1 MITVPNRSAAYD
13 YDAYMFTILDNLL
26 PYATLIVFFLPV
38 FRMTYRM
45 VSEKETRI
53 RESMTMMG
61 LTQHAYWISWF
72 LFYMLFNFIISLICS
87 IILGVW
93 LLNHS
98 SFAVI
103 FWYFFTFGMALFG
116 FIIFCQAFWDKARH
130 AAIFTVV
137 FYIATAFT
145 SILVTP

>member
-1 MITVPNRSAAYD
+1 MNSGYAHVQNWVANTILQQATDNERANIAMITVPNRSAAYD

-61 LTQHAYWISWF
+61 LTQSASNAKYKICAKEVALDLIDTVLSSPLTSKPTSRCTLYVIAIS
-72 LFYMLFNFIISLICS
+72 
-87 IILGVW
+87 GKK
-93 LLNHS
+93 
-98 SFAVI
+98 
-103 FWYFFTFGMALFG
+103 T
-116 FIIFCQAFWDKARH
+116 RH
-130 AAIFTVV
+130 AA
-137 FYIATAFT
+137 AAAAQ
-145 SILVTP
+145 S